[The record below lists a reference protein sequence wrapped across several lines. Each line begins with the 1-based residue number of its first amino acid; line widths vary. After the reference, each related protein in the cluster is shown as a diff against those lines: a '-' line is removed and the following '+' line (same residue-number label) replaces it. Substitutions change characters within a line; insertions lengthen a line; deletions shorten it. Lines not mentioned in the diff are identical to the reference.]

1 MRTCSE
7 RYVDLYKIDLDTPYF
22 ESYKAPTEEEG
33 GKKGY
38 FYLQKVISIYF
49 KMLEL
54 ARTSDWYLPMVS
66 LEDAY
71 S

>member
-7 RYVDLYKIDLDTPYF
+7 RYVYHNKIDLVTPYF

-38 FYLQKVISIYF
+38 SLPTELYF
-49 KMLEL
+49 NKMLEL
-54 ARTSDWYLPMVS
+54 ARTSDRYLPMVS
-66 LEDAY
+66 MEDAY